1 MTTPPKDPI
10 KTYPSKD
17 GRIEIRYRVGSTR
30 HRETVKADV
39 ADARVAE
46 IRQYLAR
53 CQKPLTPREV
63 EEYHAAVA
71 LLPTGVSLTE
81 VVRQYVAPAKS
92 PTGLD
97 TLSPIIT
104 QYLQHCQTRGL
115 SERTLADRRQHL
127 SSFEGAFGVKQ
138 QIQNITWKIVG
149 AYLMRFDSPK
159 TANTHRATLVS
170 FFDYWCKI
178 SGATINP
185 AKQVEARKVPVKD
198 PVPFTP
204 AQLHALLD
212 AAYRLNVP
220 DVLLFLALGAY
231 TGARAKEI
239 QRLTWG
245 DIWNPHQSHLVLSS
259 SITKTNRRRTVPIT
273 TALAKVI
280 EYARRMTA
288 SDLVPLDPA
297 RPLVNKRLRRRLTK
311 VAAAAGVEWVDNGL
325 RKGFVSASVTLH
337 GTSRTAAWAGHSESV
352 LESNYKAL
360 VSEEDAK
367 LWFSTY
373 QPKP

>member
-1 MTTPPKDPI
+1 MTTPKDPI

-30 HRETVKADV
+30 QRETVKADA
-39 ADARVAE
+39 ADKRVAE

-63 EEYHAAVA
+63 EEYHAAAA
-71 LLPTGVSLTE
+71 LLPTGVSLIDA
-81 VVRQYVAPAKS
+81 VKQAVARPV
-92 PTGLD
+92 TTI
-97 TLSPIIT
+97 TLTDAIE
-104 QYLQHCQTRGL
+104 QYLDHCRTRNL
-115 SERTLADRRQHL
+115 AERSIADRKQHL
-127 SSFEGAFGVKQ
+127 TAFRYCYFIEQ
-138 QIQNITWKIVG
+138 DPAAITWTAVDH
-149 AYLMRFDSPK
+149 YLGTFDSPK

-212 AAYRLNVP
+212 AAYRLNHP
-220 DVLLFLALGAY
+220 DVLIFIALGAY

-239 QRLTWG
+239 ERLTWG

-259 SITKTNRRRTVPIT
+259 LITKTNRRRTIPLLSPMT
-273 TALAKVI
+273 QVI
-280 EYARRMTA
+280 EYARRK
-288 SDLVPLDPA
+288 VGPLDPA
-297 RPLVNKRLRRRLTK
+297 LPLVTKRLRRRLGK
-311 VAAAAGVEWVDNGL
+311 VAAAAGVAWVDNGL

-337 GTSRTAAWAGHSESV
+337 GAARTAAWAGHSESV

-367 LWFSTY
+367 AWFSTY

>member
-1 MTTPPKDPI
+1 MTAPKDPI

-17 GRIEIRYRVGSTR
+17 GRIEIRYRVGSIR

-39 ADARVAE
+39 ADNRVAE

-71 LLPTGVSLTE
+71 LLPTGVSLIDAVKQAVARP
-81 VVRQYVAPAKS
+81 VV
-92 PTGLD
+92 TFTMLD
-97 TLSPIIT
+97 LIDR
-104 QYLQHCQTRGL
+104 YLDHCRTRNL
-115 SERTLADRRQHL
+115 AERSIADRKQHL
-127 SSFEGAFGVKQ
+127 TAFRYCYFIEQ
-138 QIQNITWKIVG
+138 DPAAITWTAVDH
-149 AYLMRFDSPK
+149 YLGCFESPK

-212 AAYRLNVP
+212 AAYRLNHP
-220 DVLLFLALGAY
+220 DVLIFLALGAY

-239 QRLTWG
+239 QRLTW
-245 DIWNPHQSHLVLSS
+245 DDVWDFLHEVPVDPLVLSS
-259 SITKTNRRRTVPIT
+259 SITKTNRRR
-273 TALAKVI
+273 
-280 EYARRMTA
+280 
-288 SDLVPLDPA
+288 LVPTTDALWKVVSHARECVDPA
-297 RPLVNKRLRRRLTK
+297 DPSTPFVTKRLRRRLAK

-325 RKGFVSASVTLH
+325 RKGFVSASVTIH

-367 LWFSTY
+367 AWFSTY